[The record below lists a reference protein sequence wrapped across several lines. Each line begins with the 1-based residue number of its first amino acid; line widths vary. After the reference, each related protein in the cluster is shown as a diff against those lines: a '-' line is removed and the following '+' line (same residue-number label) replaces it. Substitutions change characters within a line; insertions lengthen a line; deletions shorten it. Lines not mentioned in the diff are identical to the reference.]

1 MFFLSFVIHPLIHS
15 TVRVKP
21 RQEPGYHNFPLLP
34 PPFNCATHYTVL
46 DILATQ
52 PHPALGQVQPII
64 ITHQRAAGS
73 SSLDSSDPASFSAR
87 WPVQRI
93 SWWPT
98 IIQPSS
104 VSPTLWTAYVKSWH
118 HRNIFLKDSVQMER
132 EELFPSSLSFS
143 YPSPLRPP
151 PPPLRVLP
159 NEALL
164 FSMWVSYRVSAASR
178 HQSGCL

>member
-1 MFFLSFVIHPLIHS
+1 MV
-15 TVRVKP
+15 T
-21 RQEPGYHNFPLLP
+21 YN
-34 PPFNCATHYTVL
+34 Y
-46 DILATQ
+46 
-52 PHPALGQVQPII
+52 PALLCV
-64 ITHQRAAGS
+64 TN
-73 SSLDSSDPASFSAR
+73 
-87 WPVQRI
+87 
-93 SWWPT
+93 
-98 IIQPSS
+98 
-104 VSPTLWTAYVKSWH
+104 TLNCLCKVLTPQEH
-118 HRNIFLKDSVQMER
+118 FLKDSVQMER